1 MSSSLY
7 SKKKKPVVFSLYLPN
22 DCRMYVCCKC
32 GKFTREVV
40 TSQGSVLKHP
50 TGQCRHVSGK
60 GKRMEGIHMVISAAV

>member
-40 TSQGSVLKHP
+40 TSQGSVLKP
-50 TGQCRHVSGK
+50 PLA
-60 GKRMEGIHMVISAAV
+60 SAGMCPAKVTEWRGYIW